1 MEIKLPGDFK
11 EFLKLLKK
19 HEVKYVL
26 IGGYAVGYYGY
37 PRATNDMDIF
47 ISNKKDNINKII
59 KVLIEFGFNKNQIS
73 ENLFEEGNII
83 RIGNPPIRI
92 ELLTKISGI
101 DFKSCYNNRNLENI
115 DSIPVNI
122 ISLIDLKRNKKAS
135 GRHKDLDDV
144 ENLP

>member
-1 MEIKLPGDFK
+1 MEMKLPRDFK

-47 ISNKKDNINKII
+47 ISNEKDNINKII
-59 KVLIEFGFNKNQIS
+59 KVLLEFGFNKNQIT

-92 ELLTKISGI
+92 ELLTKISDV

-115 DSIPVNI
+115 DSTPVNI
-122 ISLIDLKRNKKAS
+122 ISL
-135 GRHKDLDDV
+135 LD
-144 ENLP
+144 